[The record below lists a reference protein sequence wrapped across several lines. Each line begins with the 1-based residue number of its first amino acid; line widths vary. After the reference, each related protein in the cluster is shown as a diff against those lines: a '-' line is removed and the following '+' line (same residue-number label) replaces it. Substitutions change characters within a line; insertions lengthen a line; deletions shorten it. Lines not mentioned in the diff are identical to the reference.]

1 MTEKKLIQA
10 AKRNSKEFARIYE
23 LYHNDLFRF
32 VHKRVS
38 DVDLTADLVSQ
49 TFIKA
54 MINLSSYKHT
64 GAPLKSWI
72 YRIAINEVN
81 MHFRSTK
88 KMTVTKLSSEMLA
101 CLSDEIEE
109 LPSNE
114 SKMRQLVEGLNQLDE
129 ASTLLIEMR
138 YFEQMRHRQIGEIL
152 GISEDAAK
160 MKVIRAFKR
169 LKSIILRTDEK
180 I

>member
-1 MTEKKLIQA
+1 LTEKELIQA
-10 AKRNSKEFARIYE
+10 AKRNSNEFARIYE
-23 LYHNDLFRF
+23 MYHNDLFRF
-32 VHKRVS
+32 VYKRVS
-38 DVDLTADLVSQ
+38 DIDLTADIVSQ
-49 TFIKA
+49 TFVKA

-81 MHFRSTK
+81 MHFRSAK
-88 KMTVTKLSSEMLA
+88 KMMVTKLSGEILA
-101 CLSDEIEE
+101 SLAEEITD
-109 LPSNE
+109 LPSDE
-114 SKMRQLVEGLNQLDE
+114 SKMHQLVHGLNQLDE
-129 ASTLLIEMR
+129 SSTLLIEMR

-160 MKVIRAFKR
+160 MKVLRAFKR